1 MFDISIWEEKILK
14 EKEERELKRKK
25 LLEEIVPKIKEYF
38 KDKRVE
44 KVYIFGSILEEYC
57 FYDSSDVD
65 IAVEGLKEN
74 YFRIFSDLEDIVGR
88 NIDLLELEYCKFKEK
103 IYNCGLRIK

>member
-1 MFDISIWEEKILK
+1 MFDISIWEEKILR

-25 LLEEIVPKIKEYF
+25 LLKEIIPKLRDYFGDKE
-38 KDKRVE
+38 VE
-44 KVYIFGSILEEYC
+44 KVYLFGSILMEDY

-74 YFRIFSDLEDIVGR
+74 YFRIFSDLEDIIR
-88 NIDLLELEYCKFKEK
+88 KKN
-103 IYNCGLRIK
+103 